1 MPLDP
6 DIKLTGLV
14 ANTAKM
20 FASAVYPCV
29 IEFKELVPPSEDQ
42 GQEASKP
49 CNVITFCC
57 VSNLIDFA
65 CLSVRPAVP
74 RSHKIM
80 FKSGDDLRQD
90 QLIMQMIALMD
101 SLLKK
106 VNLFVSIHP
115 IRSPLAVVSVDRL
128 TWI

>member
-49 CNVITFCC
+49 CNLVTFAIYF
-57 VSNLIDFA
+57 N
-65 CLSVRPAVP
+65 
-74 RSHKIM
+74 
-80 FKSGDDLRQD
+80 
-90 QLIMQMIALMD
+90 
-101 SLLKK
+101 
-106 VNLFVSIHP
+106 
-115 IRSPLAVVSVDRL
+115 
-128 TWI
+128 